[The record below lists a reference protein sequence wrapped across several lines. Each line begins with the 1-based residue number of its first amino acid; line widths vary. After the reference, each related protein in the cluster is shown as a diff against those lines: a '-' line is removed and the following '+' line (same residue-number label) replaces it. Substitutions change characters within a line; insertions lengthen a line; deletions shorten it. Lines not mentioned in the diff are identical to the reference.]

1 VRGGTTDR
9 GDDVEGQATPPLQR
23 GRSGVASSTAA
34 GDESEEWVAA
44 GGSCEW
50 RFGEEQEEEKKLLLH
65 AAADGWEEKPVSHIR
80 DADELTESLIM

>member
-1 VRGGTTDR
+1 MRGGTTDR

-50 RFGEEQEEEKKLLLH
+50 RFGEEQEEE
-65 AAADGWEEKPVSHIR
+65 AADGWEEKPVSHIR
-80 DADELTESLIM
+80 DAAQ